1 MPVIAIQEIR
11 MKKQLIVSLL
21 FAAVAAGA
29 QPQGGPPP
37 GEHRGPPAEALE
49 ACKTAKAGADC
60 GFTRDGRT
68 MKGSCWAPEG
78 RPLACRP
85 KDAPPPPPPPQPGA
99 SAPPR
104 NR

>member
-1 MPVIAIQEIR
+1 MTL
-11 MKKQLIVSLL
+11 MKTRLCLSLL
-21 FAAVAAGA
+21 FVAAAASA

-37 GEHRGPPAEALE
+37 GGEHRGPPPEALA

-60 GFTRDGRT
+60 SFTHESRT

-85 KDAPPPPPPPQPGA
+85 KDMPPPPPPGA
-99 SAPPR
+99 SAPPPKR
-104 NR
+104 